1 MNPDATTSTEKIDVK
16 GGHLVRK
23 VKELI
28 HEGNVRRI
36 VINDS
41 DGKQVLDMPVSVGVI
56 GLLVA
61 PTMTAVGTL
70 GALAA
75 DFSIEVERE
84 HAENAQP
91 TVAAIAQSRD
101 VNGEENAMDR
111 YRKLLDDYVEWY
123 KARDLDAIMD
133 LYAEDAV
140 QGMPEGTF
148 EGRGT
153 IRERL
158 AQELDA
164 FSDIDWGYV
173 SYVEQ
178 GDAFADEWYFAGTHT
193 GPFRLPDGTE
203 LPPTGKRVELHGMEL
218 VEMRDGKIVVDNL
231 YYDNLS
237 IASQLG
243 LLPAPAAT
251 TT

>member
-1 MNPDATTSTEKIDVK
+1 MSRQANTSRERIDVE
-16 GGHLVRK
+16 GGHLVTK

-41 DGKQVLDMPVSVGVI
+41 DGREVLDMPVSVGVI

-61 PTMTAVGTL
+61 PTMTAIGTL

-75 DFSIEVERE
+75 HYSIEVERE
-84 HAENAQP
+84 QP
-91 TVAAIAQSRD
+91 ETEAPIVAAVSSRD
-101 VNGEENAMDR
+101 VEREARGMDR
-111 YRKLLDDYVEWY
+111 YRGLLENYVEWY
-123 KARDLDAIMD
+123 KAGDLDAIMG

-148 EGRGT
+148 EGRST

-178 GDAFADEWYFAGTHT
+178 GEAFADEWYFVGTHT

-203 LPPTGKRVELHGMEL
+203 LAPTGKRVELHGMEL
-218 VEMRDGKIVVDNL
+218 VKLRDGDIVVDNL
-231 YYDNLS
+231 YYDNLT
-237 IASQLG
+237 IAVQLG
-243 LLPAPAAT
+243 LVPESAT
-251 TT
+251 TTT

>member
-1 MNPDATTSTEKIDVK
+1 MNPEGETSREKIDVK

-41 DGKQVLDMPVSVGVI
+41 DGKEVLDMPVSVGVI

-75 DFSIEVERE
+75 DYSIEVERE
-84 HAENAQP
+84 TPENPQP
-91 TVAAIAQSRD
+91 TVSAISQARD
-101 VNGEENAMDR
+101 VNGEEKGMDR
-111 YRKLLDDYVEWY
+111 YRKMLEDYVEWY

-133 LYAEDAV
+133 LYADDAV
-140 QGMPEGTF
+140 QGMPEGVF
-148 EGRGT
+148 KGRST

-178 GDAFADEWYFAGTHT
+178 GDAFADEWYFVGTHT
-193 GPFRLPDGTE
+193 GPFRLPDGSD

-218 VEMRDGKIVVDNL
+218 VELRDGKIVVDNL

-251 TT
+251 TA

>member
-1 MNPDATTSTEKIDVK
+1 VNSNASTYTETLDVK
-16 GGHLVRK
+16 GGHLVAK

-36 VINDS
+36 IINDA

-61 PTMTAVGTL
+61 PTMTAIGTL

-75 DFSIEVERE
+75 DYSIQVERE
-84 HAENAQP
+84 VAEGNEHSA
-91 TVAAIAQSRD
+91 
-101 VNGEENAMDR
+101 GGR
-111 YRKLLDDYVEWY
+111 YRHLLDNYVEWY
-123 KARDLDAIMD
+123 KAGDLDAIMS

-148 EGRGT
+148 TGRRA

-158 AQELDA
+158 AKELVA

-173 SYVEQ
+173 SYIEQ

-193 GPFRLPDGTE
+193 GPFELPDGTE

-218 VEMRDGKIVVDNL
+218 VVLRDGEIVVDNL
-231 YYDNLS
+231 YYDNLT
-237 IASQLG
+237 IAVQLG
-243 LLPAPAAT
+243 LLPESVST
-251 TT
+251 TV

>member
-1 MNPDATTSTEKIDVK
+1 MSTTTSTETIDVK
-16 GGHLVRK
+16 GGHLVSK

-36 VINDS
+36 VVKDS
-41 DGKQVLDMPVSVGVI
+41 DGVQVLDMPVSVGVI

-61 PTMTAVGTL
+61 PTMTAIGTL

-75 DFSIEVERE
+75 DYTIEVERE
-84 HAENAQP
+84 LATTEPIVTPVSTSQGVDREGDEMSGYEQLLEN
-91 TVAAIAQSRD
+91 
-101 VNGEENAMDR
+101 
-111 YRKLLDDYVEWY
+111 YVEWY
-123 KARDLDAIMD
+123 KARDLDAIME

-148 EGRGT
+148 EGRST
-153 IRERL
+153 IRDRL
-158 AQELDA
+158 AKELDA

-193 GPFRLPDGTE
+193 GPFQLPDGTT
-203 LPPTGKRVELHGMEL
+203 LAPTGKRVELHGMEL
-218 VEMRDGKIVVDNL
+218 VKLRDGKIVVDNL
-231 YYDNLS
+231 YYDNLV
-237 IASQLG
+237 IAVQLG
-243 LLPAPAAT
+243 LVPETVT
-251 TT
+251 TSA

>member
-1 MNPDATTSTEKIDVK
+1 MNRQGTTSTEKLDVE
-16 GGHLVRK
+16 GGRLVAK

-41 DGKQVLDMPVSVGVI
+41 DGRQVLDMPVSVGVI

-70 GALAA
+70 GVLAA
-75 DFSIEVERE
+75 NYSIEVERE
-84 HAENAQP
+84 QLGTPEPVVTSVSPAS
-91 TVAAIAQSRD
+91 AATRE
-101 VNGEENAMDR
+101 GKAMDK
-111 YRKLLDDYVEWY
+111 YKGLLENYVDWY

-140 QGMPEGTF
+140 QGMPEGIF

-158 AQELDA
+158 AQELAA
-164 FSDIDWGYV
+164 FSDIDWGFV
-173 SYVEQ
+173 SYIEQ
-178 GDAFADEWYFAGTHT
+178 DDSFADEWFFVGTHT
-193 GPFRLPDGTE
+193 GPFRMPDGTD
-203 LPPTGKRVELHGMEL
+203 LAPTGKRVELHGMEL
-218 VEMRDGKIVVDNL
+218 VKLRDGEIIVDNL
-231 YYDNLS
+231 YYDNLT
-237 IASQLG
+237 IAVQLG
-243 LLPAPAAT
+243 LAPAPVAT
-251 TT
+251 TA